1 MSELLKPQ
9 KLLKPL
15 EPQKTPHPLV
25 GLIPLLS
32 LILLIVTA
40 LYAFDGDISGGGSQL
55 AMLFATAISL
65 CISIGCYH
73 FKWEDYIKMLGK
85 VMGETTES
93 IAIVLMIGM
102 LSASWMLCG
111 AVPTMIYYGVEVLSP
126 TIFLLTTC
134 IICSVISLMTGS
146 SWSCIATIGVALF
159 GIGTALNVPPGW
171 TAGAIISGAYF
182 GDKISPLSETTVLSA
197 STTGT
202 PLFTHVRY
210 MLGTTIPSLCIALI
224 VFLVAGFGL
233 ASNSSIESLEQV
245 QLLGE
250 SFNISL
256 WTLLVPV
263 ITLVMIVKKVPA
275 LITLFSS
282 AVFAGIMAVIL
293 QPDIVAR
300 LASPLLVEG
309 QGEVSSLHSML
320 KGIGTAYVAGT
331 DFKFD
336 SDTLND
342 LTSTGGM
349 TGMTNTV
356 WLIIC
361 ALCFGSS
368 MVYSGMLQSTMSALT
383 RVVRGRFGLVSSTV
397 ATGIG
402 LNLTT
407 CDQYTSIILTG
418 SLYKDTYKREGFES
432 KLLSRTI
439 EDSTTI
445 TSPLIPWNSCG
456 MTQSAV
462 LGIATLDYLPYCVF
476 NYVSPFMSMLVAAVT
491 RNRSKQSIS

>member
-1 MSELLKPQ
+1 MESKKQPN
-9 KLLKPL
+9 PI
-15 EPQKTPHPLV
+15 V
-25 GLIPLLS
+25 GIVPLLS
-32 LILLIVTA
+32 LVAFIAVA

-55 AMLFATAISL
+55 AMLFATAVSL
-65 CISIGCYH
+65 CISIGYY
-73 FKWEDYIKMLGK
+73 KNSWKTYISTLSKM
-85 VMGETTES
+85 MGETTES

-126 TIFLLTTC
+126 SLFLITTC
-134 IICSVISLMTGS
+134 IICSSISLVTGS

-159 GIGTALNVPPGW
+159 GIGTALGVPEGW

-182 GDKISPLSETTVLSA
+182 GDKISPLSETTVLS
-197 STTGT
+197 STTTGT
-202 PLFTHVRY
+202 PLFTHVRN
-210 MLGTTIPSLCIALI
+210 MLGTTIPSLVIALV

-233 ASNSSIESLEQV
+233 ASGGVVQDIQQV
-245 QLLGE
+245 KMLGDT
-250 SFNISL
+250 FHISL
-256 WTLLVPV
+256 WTLIVPV
-263 ITLVMIVKKVPA
+263 LTIIMIIKKVPA
-275 LITLFSS
+275 LVTLFASS
-282 AVFAGIMAVIL
+282 LLSGIMAVFV
-293 QPDIVAR
+293 QPEMTAR
-300 LASPLLVEG
+300 LV
-309 QGEVSSLHSML
+309 GEQAVSLRAMV
-320 KGIGTAYVAGT
+320 KGVATAYVGGT
-331 DFKFD
+331 DFHFENEM
-336 SDTLND
+336 LND

-349 TGMTNTV
+349 AGMSNTV

-361 ALCFGSS
+361 AICFGAS
-368 MVYSGMLQSTMSALT
+368 MFYSGMLQATMSALT
-383 RVVRGRFGLVSSTV
+383 RYVRGRLALVSSTV
-397 ATGIG
+397 FTGIG

-418 SLYKDTYKREGFES
+418 SIYKETYKREGFES

-476 NYVSPFMSMLVAAVT
+476 NYVSPFMSILVAA
-491 RNRSKQSIS
+491 ISQIRHRK

>member
-1 MSELLKPQ
+1 MTSPDH
-9 KLLKPL
+9 
-15 EPQKTPHPLV
+15 TPHPLV

-32 LILLIVTA
+32 LILFIVAA
-40 LYAFDGDISGGGSQL
+40 LYAFDGDISSGGSQL

-134 IICSVISLMTGS
+134 VICSVISLMTGS

-159 GIGTALNVPPGW
+159 GIGTALGVPPGW

-210 MLGTTIPSLCIALI
+210 MLGTTIPSLSIALI

-245 QLLGE
+245 QLLGD

-256 WTLLVPV
+256 WTLLVPI

-320 KGIGTAYVAGT
+320 KGVGTAYVAGT

-336 SDTLND
+336 SATLND

-476 NYVSPFMSMLVAAVT
+476 NYVSPFMSMLVAALT
-491 RNRSKQSIS
+491 KSKKA

>member
-1 MSELLKPQ
+1 
-9 KLLKPL
+9 
-15 EPQKTPHPLV
+15 
-25 GLIPLLS
+25 
-32 LILLIVTA
+32 
-40 LYAFDGDISGGGSQL
+40 
-55 AMLFATAISL
+55 
-65 CISIGCYH
+65 
-73 FKWEDYIKMLGK
+73 MLGK

-159 GIGTALNVPPGW
+159 GIGTALGVPPGW

-210 MLGTTIPSLCIALI
+210 MLGTTIPSLSIALI

-245 QLLGE
+245 QLLGD

-256 WTLLVPV
+256 WTLLVPI

-282 AVFAGIMAVIL
+282 AVLAGIMAVIL

-320 KGIGTAYVAGT
+320 KGVGTAYVAGT

-476 NYVSPFMSMLVAAVT
+476 NYVSPFMSMLVAALT
-491 RNRSKQSIS
+491 RKKK

>member
-1 MSELLKPQ
+1 MTSPDRS
-9 KLLKPL
+9 
-15 EPQKTPHPLV
+15 PHPLV
-25 GLIPLLS
+25 GLIPLIS

-55 AMLFATAISL
+55 AMLFSTAISL
-65 CISIGCYH
+65 CISMGCYH

-111 AVPTMIYYGVEVLSP
+111 AVPTLIYYGVEVLSP

-159 GIGTALNVPPGW
+159 GIGTALGVPTGW

-210 MLGTTIPSLCIALI
+210 MLGTTVPSLSIALI
-224 VFLVAGFGL
+224 VFLVAGLGL

-250 SFNISL
+250 NFNISL

-263 ITLVMIVKKVPA
+263 ITLVMIVKKIPA
-275 LITLFSS
+275 LITLFTS
-282 AVFAGIMAVIL
+282 AILAGIMAVIL

-309 QGEVSSLHSML
+309 QGEVSSLHSLL
-320 KGIGTAYVAGT
+320 KGVGTAYVAGT

-383 RVVRGRFGLVSSTV
+383 SVVRGRIGLVSST
-397 ATGIG
+397 ALTGIS

-407 CDQYTSIILTG
+407 CDQYTAIILTG

-456 MTQSAV
+456 MTQAAV
-462 LGIATLDYLPYCVF
+462 LGIATFDYLPYCVF
-476 NYVSPFMSMLVAAVT
+476 NYVSPFMSILVAALT
-491 RNRSKQSIS
+491 RKKKT

>member
-1 MSELLKPQ
+1 MALNDLNTRPRS
-9 KLLKPL
+9 
-15 EPQKTPHPLV
+15 PHPVV
-25 GLIPLLS
+25 GLIPIIS
-32 LILLIVTA
+32 LILFIVLA
-40 LYAFDGDISGGGSQL
+40 LYVFDGDISGGGSQL
-55 AMLFATAISL
+55 AMLFATAVSL
-65 CISIGCYH
+65 CISIGFYRYR
-73 FKWEDYIKMLGK
+73 WDDYIKTLSRI
-85 VMGETTES
+85 MGETTES

-134 IICSVISLMTGS
+134 VICSVISLMTGS

-159 GIGTALNVPPGW
+159 GIGTALGVPSGW

-210 MLGTTIPSLCIALI
+210 MLGTTIPSLSIALI

-233 ASNSSIESLEQV
+233 ASGSSISNLEQV
-245 QLLGE
+245 RLLGE
-250 SFNISL
+250 NFNISL
-256 WTLLVPV
+256 WTLLIPV

-275 LITLFSS
+275 LITLFTS
-282 AVFAGIMAVIL
+282 AVLAGIMAAIM
-293 QPDIVAR
+293 QPEITAR
-300 LASPLLVEG
+300 LAATVGTVGTVGTIETSETFATFATLI
-309 QGEVSSLHSML
+309 
-320 KGIGTAYVAGT
+320 KGIATAYVSGT
-331 DFKFD
+331 DFKFE
-336 SDTLND
+336 SETLND

-349 TGMTNTV
+349 VGMSNTV

-383 RVVRGRFGLVSSTV
+383 RVVSGRLGLVSSTV

-418 SLYKDTYKREGFES
+418 SLYKDTYQREGFES

-462 LGIATLDYLPYCVF
+462 LNIATLDYLPYCVF
-476 NYVSPFMSMLVAAVT
+476 NYVSPFMSILVAALHRKVKG
-491 RNRSKQSIS
+491 SK

>member
-1 MSELLKPQ
+1 
-9 KLLKPL
+9 
-15 EPQKTPHPLV
+15 
-25 GLIPLLS
+25 
-32 LILLIVTA
+32 
-40 LYAFDGDISGGGSQL
+40 
-55 AMLFATAISL
+55 
-65 CISIGCYH
+65 
-73 FKWEDYIKMLGK
+73 MLGK

-159 GIGTALNVPPGW
+159 GIGTALNVPSGW

-210 MLGTTIPSLCIALI
+210 MLGTTIPSLSIALI
-224 VFLVAGFGL
+224 VFLIAGFGL
-233 ASNSSIESLEQV
+233 ASGSSISNLEQV
-245 QLLGE
+245 KLLGE
-250 SFNISL
+250 NFNINL
-256 WTLLVPV
+256 WTLLVPI

-275 LITLFSS
+275 LITLFAS
-282 AVFAGIMAVIL
+282 AVLAGIMAVIM

-300 LASPLLVEG
+300 LA
-309 QGEVSSLHSML
+309 GEDAPSLHSLL

-336 SDTLND
+336 SDMLND

-476 NYVSPFMSMLVAAVT
+476 NYISPFMSILVAALA
-491 RNRSKQSIS
+491 RKKKS

>member
-1 MSELLKPQ
+1 MTSPDH
-9 KLLKPL
+9 
-15 EPQKTPHPLV
+15 TPHPLV

-55 AMLFATAISL
+55 AMLFATAVSL
-65 CISIGCYH
+65 CISIGFYH
-73 FKWEDYIKMLGK
+73 YKWEDYIKMLGK

-159 GIGTALNVPPGW
+159 GIGTALGVPPGW

-210 MLGTTIPSLCIALI
+210 MLGTTIPSLSIALI

-275 LITLFSS
+275 LITLFAS
-282 AVFAGIMAVIL
+282 AVLAGIMAIIL

-300 LASPLLVEG
+300 LA
-309 QGEVSSLHSML
+309 GEDAPSLHSLL

-383 RVVRGRFGLVSSTV
+383 RIVRGRFGLVSSTV

-476 NYVSPFMSMLVAAVT
+476 NYVSPFMSMLVAALT
-491 RNRSKQSIS
+491 KTKR

>member
-1 MSELLKPQ
+1 MNNTQPQ
-9 KLLKPL
+9 V
-15 EPQKTPHPLV
+15 PHPAV
-25 GLIPLLS
+25 GLIPITS
-32 LILLIVTA
+32 LILFIIAA

-65 CISIGCYH
+65 TLSIGLYH
-73 FKWEDYIKMLGK
+73 YKWDDYIKTLSK
-85 VMGETTES
+85 IMGETTES

-126 TIFLLTTC
+126 ALFLFTTC

-159 GIGTALNVPPGW
+159 GIGTALNVPSGW

-210 MLGTTIPSLCIALI
+210 MLGTTIPSLVIGLL
-224 VFLVAGFGL
+224 VFLFAGFGL
-233 ASNSSIESLEQV
+233 ASSSSVNNLEQV
-245 QLLGE
+245 QLLGAN
-250 SFNISL
+250 FNISL
-256 WTLLVPV
+256 WTLLVPIV
-263 ITLVMIVKKVPA
+263 TLVMIVKKVPA
-275 LITLFSS
+275 LITLFAS
-282 AVFAGIMAVIL
+282 AVLAGLTALIL
-293 QPDIVAR
+293 QPEVTAR
-300 LASPLLVEG
+300 LA
-309 QGEVSSLHSML
+309 GEDSVSFHSML
-320 KGIGTAYVAGT
+320 KGIATAYVGGT
-331 DFKFD
+331 DFQFE
-336 SDTLND
+336 SEALND

-349 TGMTNTV
+349 VGMSNTV

-368 MVYSGMLQSTMSALT
+368 VVYCGMLQSTMSVLT
-383 RVVRGRFGLVSSTV
+383 RVVKGRLGLVSSTV
-397 ATGIG
+397 ATGLG

-476 NYVSPFMSMLVAAVT
+476 NYISPFMSILVAAFT
-491 RNRSKQSIS
+491 KNKK

>member
-1 MSELLKPQ
+1 MSEN
-9 KLLKPL
+9 
-15 EPQKTPHPLV
+15 ENKTPHPLV
-25 GLIPLLS
+25 GVIPIAS
-32 LILLIVTA
+32 LIGFIVLA
-40 LYAFDGDISGGGSQL
+40 LWAFDGDISGGGSQL
-55 AMLFATAISL
+55 SMLFATAISL
-65 CISIGCYH
+65 TLSIGVYKY
-73 FKWEDYIKMLGK
+73 KWGDYIKRLSK

-126 TIFLLTTC
+126 TMFLVTSC
-134 IICSVISLMTGS
+134 VVCSVISLMTGS

-159 GIGTALNVPPGW
+159 GIGSALNIPPGW

-210 MLGTTIPSLCIALI
+210 MLGTTIPSLLVALI
-224 VFLVAGFGL
+224 VFLVAGFGMT
-233 ASNSSIESLEQV
+233 SDSIGNLEQTK
-245 QLLGE
+245 LLGE
-250 SFNISL
+250 TYNISL
-256 WTLLVPV
+256 FTLIVPIV
-263 ITLVMIVKKVPA
+263 TLVMIVKKVPA
-275 LITLFSS
+275 LITLFISS
-282 AVFAGIMAVIL
+282 VLAGLTAVIL
-293 QPDIVAR
+293 QPEMTSRLVGEESVSAFSLVKGVA
-300 LASPLLVEG
+300 
-309 QGEVSSLHSML
+309 
-320 KGIGTAYVAGT
+320 TAYVSGT
-331 DFKFD
+331 HYGFD
-336 SDTLND
+336 NEILNTLTDTN
-342 LTSTGGM
+342 GM
-349 TGMTNTV
+349 VGMSNTV

-368 MVYSGMLQSTMSALT
+368 MVYCGMLQSTMSALT
-383 RVVRGRFGLVSSTV
+383 KRVKSRFGLVSSTV
-397 ATGIG
+397 ATGIS

-418 SLYKDTYKREGFES
+418 SLYKDTYASEGYES

-462 LGIATLDYLPYCVF
+462 LGIATMEYLPYCVF
-476 NYVSPFMSMLVAAVT
+476 NYVSPLMSLVVAALT
-491 RNRSKQSIS
+491 KKKTSKNN

>member
-1 MSELLKPQ
+1 MKPQ
-9 KLLKPL
+9 T
-15 EPQKTPHPLV
+15 TPHPLV

-32 LILLIVTA
+32 LILFIVAA
-40 LYAFDGDISGGGSQL
+40 LYAFDGDISSGGSQL

-134 IICSVISLMTGS
+134 VICSVISLMTGS

-159 GIGTALNVPPGW
+159 GIGTALGVPPGW

-210 MLGTTIPSLCIALI
+210 MLGTTIPSLSIALI
-224 VFLVAGFGL
+224 VFLIAGFGL
-233 ASNSSIESLEQV
+233 ASNSSIENLEQV
-245 QLLGE
+245 QLLGD

-256 WTLLVPV
+256 WTLLVPI

-282 AVFAGIMAVIL
+282 AILAGIMAIIL

-320 KGIGTAYVAGT
+320 RGVGTAYVAGT

-336 SDTLND
+336 SETLND

-476 NYVSPFMSMLVAAVT
+476 NYVSPFMSMLVAALT
-491 RNRSKQSIS
+491 RKKK

>member
-9 KLLKPL
+9 TPL
-15 EPQKTPHPLV
+15 EPQKTPYPLV

-65 CISIGCYH
+65 CISIGFYH

-134 IICSVISLMTGS
+134 VICSVISLMTGS

-159 GIGTALNVPPGW
+159 GIGTALGVPSGW

-210 MLGTTIPSLCIALI
+210 MLGTTIPSLSIALI
-224 VFLVAGFGL
+224 VFLIAGFGL
-233 ASNSSIESLEQV
+233 ASGSSISNLEQV
-245 QLLGE
+245 KLLGE

-256 WTLLVPV
+256 WTLLVPI

-275 LITLFSS
+275 LITLFAS
-282 AVFAGIMAVIL
+282 AVLAGIMAVIM
-293 QPDIVAR
+293 QPEIVAR
-300 LASPLLVEG
+300 LA
-309 QGEVSSLHSML
+309 GENTPSFHSLL
-320 KGIGTAYVAGT
+320 KGVATAYVAGT

-349 TGMTNTV
+349 VGMSNTV

-383 RVVRGRFGLVSSTV
+383 RIVRGRFALVSSTV

-476 NYVSPFMSMLVAAVT
+476 NYVSPLMSILVAALA
-491 RNRSKQSIS
+491 RKKKSL

>member
-1 MSELLKPQ
+1 MSKLLPPKKPLKPQ
-9 KLLKPL
+9 
-15 EPQKTPHPLV
+15 TSPHPLV

-111 AVPTMIYYGVEVLSP
+111 AVPTLIYYGVEVLSP

-159 GIGTALNVPPGW
+159 GIGTALNVPSGW

-210 MLGTTIPSLCIALI
+210 MLGTTIPSLSIALI
-224 VFLVAGFGL
+224 VFLVAGLGL

-250 SFNISL
+250 NFNISL

-263 ITLVMIVKKVPA
+263 VTLVMIVKKVPA
-275 LITLFSS
+275 LITLFTS
-282 AVFAGIMAVIL
+282 AILAGIMAVIL
-293 QPDIVAR
+293 QPEIVAR

-309 QGEVSSLHSML
+309 QGEVSSLHSLL
-320 KGIGTAYVAGT
+320 KGVGTAYVAGT

-336 SDTLND
+336 NDILND

-456 MTQSAV
+456 MSQSAV

-476 NYVSPFMSMLVAAVT
+476 NYVSPFMSMLVAALT
-491 RNRSKQSIS
+491 RKKK

>member
-1 MSELLKPQ
+1 MSELLKP
-9 KLLKPL
+9 LKPL
-15 EPQKTPHPLV
+15 KPQTTPHPAV

-32 LILLIVTA
+32 LILFIVIA
-40 LYAFDGDISGGGSQL
+40 LYVFDGDISGGGSQL
-55 AMLFATAISL
+55 AMLFATAVSL
-65 CISIGCYH
+65 AISIGVYRFH
-73 FKWEDYIKMLGK
+73 WDDYIKTLSRI
-85 VMGETTES
+85 MGETTES

-134 IICSVISLMTGS
+134 VICSVISLMTGS

-159 GIGTALNVPPGW
+159 GIGVALGVPHGW

-210 MLGTTIPSLCIALI
+210 MLGTTIPSLSIALI
-224 VFLVAGFGL
+224 VFLIAGFGL

-250 SFNISL
+250 NYNISP
-256 WTLLVPV
+256 WTLLVPL

-275 LITLFSS
+275 LITLFAS
-282 AVFAGIMAVIL
+282 ALLAGIMAVIM
-293 QPDIVAR
+293 QPEMTIR
-300 LASPLLVEG
+300 LASAGATPEALETPETLETIKPLI
-309 QGEVSSLHSML
+309 
-320 KGIGTAYVAGT
+320 KGVAMAYVSGT
-331 DFKFD
+331 DFHFE
-336 SDTLND
+336 SETLND

-349 TGMTNTV
+349 VGMSNTV

-368 MVYSGMLQSTMSALT
+368 MVYCGMLQSTMSALT
-383 RVVRGRFGLVSSTV
+383 RVVRGRFALVSSTV

-432 KLLSRTI
+432 RLLSRTI

-476 NYVSPFMSMLVAAVT
+476 NYVSPFMSILVAALA
-491 RNRSKQSIS
+491 RKKKS

>member
-1 MSELLKPQ
+1 MEK
-9 KLLKPL
+9 KK
-15 EPQKTPHPLV
+15 PHPLI
-25 GLIPLLS
+25 GLVPLLS
-32 LILLIVTA
+32 LILFIAIA
-40 LYAFDGDISGGGSQL
+40 LYVFDGDISGGGSQL
-55 AMLFATAISL
+55 SMFFATALSL
-65 CISIGCYH
+65 CISIGFY
-73 FKWEDYIKMLGK
+73 KNSWKDYISTLSKM
-85 VMGETTES
+85 MGETTES
-93 IAIVLMIGM
+93 LAIVLMIGM

-126 TIFLLTTC
+126 NIFLLTTC
-134 IICSVISLMTGS
+134 VICSVISLVTGS

-159 GIGTALNVPPGW
+159 GIGTALGVPQGW

-182 GDKISPLSETTVLSA
+182 GDKISPLSETTVLSS

-210 MLGTTIPSLCIALI
+210 MLGTTIPSLTIALI

-233 ASNSSIESLEQV
+233 SSGDSVQDIRQV

-250 SFNISL
+250 TFNISL
-256 WTLLVPV
+256 WTLIVPV
-263 ITLVMIVKKVPA
+263 VTLFMIVKKVPA
-275 LITLFSS
+275 LITLFASS
-282 AVFAGIMAVIL
+282 LLSGIMAVFL
-293 QPDIVAR
+293 QPEITATLAGEDSVSLRSMIKGVA
-300 LASPLLVEG
+300 
-309 QGEVSSLHSML
+309 
-320 KGIGTAYVAGT
+320 TAYVRGT
-331 DFKFD
+331 DFHFD
-336 SDTLND
+336 NELLND

-349 TGMTNTV
+349 VGMSNTV

-361 ALCFGSS
+361 AICFGAS
-368 MVYSGMLQSTMSALT
+368 MFYSGMLQATMSALT
-383 RVVRGRFGLVSSTV
+383 KYVRGRLALVSSTV
-397 ATGIG
+397 FTGVG

-418 SLYKDTYKREGFES
+418 SIYKDTYKRGGFES

-491 RNRSKQSIS
+491 QRLMKKGNMLCQQHS

>member
-1 MSELLKPQ
+1 MN
-9 KLLKPL
+9 
-15 EPQKTPHPLV
+15 KTPHPIV
-25 GLIPLLS
+25 GLIPILS
-32 LILLIVTA
+32 LIFFIVVA
-40 LYAFDGDISGGGSQL
+40 LYVFDGDISGGGSQL
-55 AMLFATAISL
+55 AMLFATAVSL
-65 CISIGCYH
+65 CISIGIYH
-73 FKWEDYIKMLGK
+73 FSWEDYIKTLSRI
-85 VMGETTES
+85 MGETTES

-134 IICSVISLMTGS
+134 VICSVVSLMTGS

-159 GIGTALNVPPGW
+159 GIGTALGVPSGW

-210 MLGTTIPSLCIALI
+210 MLGTTIPSLSIALI

-233 ASNSSIESLEQV
+233 ASGSSISNIEQV
-245 QLLGE
+245 KLLGE
-250 SFNISL
+250 NFNINPI
-256 WTLLVPV
+256 TLLVPV
-263 ITLVMIVKKVPA
+263 ITLIMIVRKVPA
-275 LITLFSS
+275 LITLFAS
-282 AVFAGIMAVIL
+282 AILAGLMAIIM
-293 QPDIVAR
+293 QPEITTR
-300 LASPLLVEG
+300 LAIAVGTP
-309 QGEVSSLHSML
+309 EVLSQLDGSSLPLVGESEGVML
-320 KGIGTAYVAGT
+320 IKGVASAYVGGT
-331 DFKFD
+331 DFHFD
-336 SDTLND
+336 SQILND

-349 TGMTNTV
+349 VGMSNTV

-383 RVVRGRFGLVSSTV
+383 RYVRGRLGLVSSTV

-476 NYVSPFMSMLVAAVT
+476 NYVSPFMSILVAALT
-491 RNRSKQSIS
+491 RKKKA